1 MDLWVEPAAGE
12 DERNH
17 TETWRTTFEKNIFL
31 EYEEGQTAF
40 IDGRNTSLDNNLL
53 EGQALSSYLAML
65 AITMI
70 LSLAVNLSL
79 LMVFARK
86 ESLRTTSNTLIIN
99 LLLVNVSSTLLL
111 LPLAALDTMDT
122 SMASATVQCFL
133 SQAVNQVVSSFS
145 FYFHWT
151 QVLSLPCLLLDSL
164 MLLTNVTL

>member
-1 MDLWVEPAAGE
+1 MDLWVEPAVGE

-53 EGQALSSYLAML
+53 EGQALSTYLALL

-111 LPLAALDTMDT
+111 LPLAALDTVDT

-133 SQAVNQVVSSFS
+133 SQAVNQVVSFFGCASIS
-145 FYFHWT
+145 
-151 QVLSLPCLLLDSL
+151 
-164 MLLTNVTL
+164 